1 MALSL
6 NSAALAFAPAVQ
18 PVRTHAAS
26 AAAAV
31 RMETLAD
38 LDGLANGLNP
48 KITPTRYDPLGLAE
62 ANFWGAGE
70 EATIGFLRHAEIKHG
85 RVAMMAFVGY
95 CVQANGFYF
104 PFQLTTSGVTYAD
117 ISAAGGPPDQWDALP
132 TAAKL
137 QIFGAI
143 SFLELCGERSD
154 LLEAQGG
161 KHYMMGGKPG
171 VYPSIKAAG
180 VPHPVPLDLYDPLG
194 FSKSR
199 SDEKKAKGLLA
210 EINNGRLAMLGIMG
224 FLAES
229 KVPGAVPA
237 LKGLITPYAGE
248 PMSPFSASDSLPLV
262 KEMLESFPKLGGSF

>member
-95 CVQANGFYF
+95 C
-104 PFQLTTSGVTYAD
+104 
-117 ISAAGGPPDQWDALP
+117 
-132 TAAKL
+132 
-137 QIFGAI
+137 
-143 SFLELCGERSD
+143 
-154 LLEAQGG
+154 
-161 KHYMMGGKPG
+161 
-171 VYPSIKAAG
+171 
-180 VPHPVPLDLYDPLG
+180 
-194 FSKSR
+194 
-199 SDEKKAKGLLA
+199 
-210 EINNGRLAMLGIMG
+210 
-224 FLAES
+224 
-229 KVPGAVPA
+229 
-237 LKGLITPYAGE
+237 
-248 PMSPFSASDSLPLV
+248 
-262 KEMLESFPKLGGSF
+262 